1 MNIEKQIDE
10 ALDSVLRAS
19 GSKLS
24 NYTMP
29 KTLQEMR
36 DAMREVM
43 TNAYAK
49 GSNDCDKAWMRRINE

>member
-19 GSKLS
+19 GSRLDL
-24 NYTMP
+24 YTMP

-36 DAMREVM
+36 DAMREVL
-43 TNAYAK
+43 TKAYVS
-49 GSNDCDKAWMRRINE
+49 GSNDCHNAFMGCAK

>member
-19 GSKLS
+19 GSRLDL
-24 NYTMP
+24 YTMP

-36 DAMREVM
+36 DAMREVLV
-43 TNAYAK
+43 
-49 GSNDCDKAWMRRINE
+49 GSGNPKRRR